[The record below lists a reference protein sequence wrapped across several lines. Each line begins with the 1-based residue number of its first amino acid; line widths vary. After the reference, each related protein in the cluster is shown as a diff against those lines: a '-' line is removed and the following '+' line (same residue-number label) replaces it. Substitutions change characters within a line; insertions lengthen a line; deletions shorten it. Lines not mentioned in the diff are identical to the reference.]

1 MLEVSL
7 NLKLVSG
14 PLTQCVVLHLRR
26 LNGCLHQEARLK
38 MTQEEKVFASN
49 LIVYKYDVCILGK

>member
-1 MLEVSL
+1 MLEVPL

-26 LNGCLHQEARLK
+26 LNGCLHKETQLK
-38 MTQEEKVFASN
+38 KTQEEKVFASN
-49 LIVYKYDVCILGK
+49 LIVYKYNVCVLGK